1 MVQSVRAEKLEVTRP
16 FGIRDQIGYMI
27 GNIGNDL
34 TFGFAASYFMVFYS
48 NVLGVSPALIGV
60 LFGIA
65 RLVDAFTD
73 IGMGAIAD
81 NSKSTKNGKFKP
93 WLKRIAIPVG
103 VASIMMYNIFIMEWS
118 LTIKIVYMFVVYLL
132 WGSICYTAINIPY
145 GSLASVITSDSA
157 GRAKLSTFR
166 SIGSSLTAIII
177 SFVVPAVVYTQNG
190 EVIPTN
196 FFWLSV
202 VLGAAAALCYLA
214 CYFMVEERVQLPD
227 ATEKFQFSVFFKEL
241 VVLFKNKSFL
251 GLMLSTMFMLLGA
264 IAFSQLMQYL
274 FLDYFQDTTYLPLAG
289 LAFSFSGILVAP
301 FVGKV
306 TKRFGK
312 KEAGAV
318 SLLVAGI
325 VYILA
330 FFLKI
335 QNPIFYVAIVLI
347 SSLSM
352 GYYMMAAYSYVT
364 DVIDEY
370 QITTGERKD
379 GTIYSVY
386 SFIRKVGQAL
396 AGFIAGSSLT
406 WIGYQESV
414 GAQAVVQNT
423 EVREGIYGLATL
435 VPGTAFLLGGLILLF
450 FYPLNKAK
458 VEQNQKIMLE
468 NE

>member
-1 MVQSVRAEKLEVTRP
+1 MDQSVKSEKLVVNKP
-16 FGIRDQIGYMI
+16 FGMRDQLGYMI

-48 NVLGVSPALIGV
+48 NVLGVSPALIGI
-60 LFGIA
+60 LFGVA

-103 VASIMMYNIFIMEWS
+103 VASIMMYNIFIMDWP
-118 LTIKIVYMFVVYLL
+118 LTIKIVYMFIAYLL

-145 GSLASVITSDSA
+145 GSLASVITSNSA

-166 SIGSSLTAIII
+166 SIGSSLTAVII

-227 ATEKFQFSVFFKEL
+227 ATEKFSFKVFFSEL
-241 VVLFKNKSFL
+241 GVLFKNKGFL

-264 IAFSQLMQYL
+264 IAFGQLMQYL
-274 FLDYFQDTTYLPLAG
+274 FLDYFQDTTYLPYAG

-301 FVGKV
+301 FVGTI
-306 TKRFGK
+306 TKKFGK
-312 KEAGAV
+312 KEAGSV
-318 SLLVAGI
+318 SLILAGL
-325 VYILA
+325 VYIVA
-330 FFLKI
+330 YFMKI
-335 QNPIFYVAIVLI
+335 QNPLVYVALVLV
-347 SSLSM
+347 SGLSM
-352 GYYMMAAYSYVT
+352 GYYMMATYSYVT
-364 DVIDEY
+364 DVIDDY

-386 SFIRKVGQAL
+386 SFIRKLGQAL

-406 WIGYQESV
+406 WIGYQEST
-414 GAQAVVQNT
+414 GAQSVSQNT
-423 EVREGIYGLATL
+423 EVQEGIYSLATL
-435 VPGTAFLLGGLILLF
+435 VPGFAYLIAGLVLLF
-450 FYPLNKAK
+450 FYPLTKSR
-458 VEQNQKIMLE
+458 VEKNEEIMSR
-468 NE
+468 ND